1 MPRNK
6 FEISDYSL
14 SVFSLSDP
22 HPVPSE
28 FPAPTI
34 RPPDLLVIAGEH
46 SGDEHAA
53 QLIADLRSSHPD
65 LKVACLGGS
74 KLEAEGAQLLY
85 DLTAVSIVGFAEVVR
100 HYRFFKK
107 LFDRTLD
114 WIERY
119 RPKHIC
125 LVDYPGFN
133 LRIAE
138 QLFRRGLSVKGGGEI
153 GISYYISPQIWAWKA
168 KRRFAMARTLDR
180 LGVIF
185 PFEVQCFADT
195 ELPVEFVGHPF
206 VHPKYKLPLR
216 YDASAPILLLPGSR
230 VAAVSRI
237 FPVLLEGFR
246 LARSSKPNLQAR
258 VIYPS
263 QKIRE
268 TLNTLLENYNDLKE
282 SIELVKNDGDVL
294 SASAVLMSSGTMSL
308 TCALSGIPGAIVYRL
323 NPISYWLGRML
334 VKIPYIGIANL
345 LLDRPLH
352 PEFIQGA
359 ARPYRLA
366 EQILNALEYPEAA
379 QSATSGAVELHKLL
393 GAESNK
399 MSAAEWLM
407 KGCVTKN

>member
-1 MPRNK
+1 M
-6 FEISDYSL
+6 SDL
-14 SVFSLSDP
+14 

-28 FPAPTI
+28 FAAPTDGQ
-34 RPPDLLVIAGEH
+34 PDLLVIAGEH

-53 QLIADLRSSHPD
+53 QLIADVRLSHPD

-74 KLEAEGAQLLY
+74 KLAAEGAQLLY
-85 DLTAVSIVGFAEVVR
+85 DLTAVSIVGFVEVVR
-100 HYRFFKK
+100 HYSFFKK
-107 LFDRTLD
+107 LFEQTLD

-133 LRIAE
+133 LRIAK
-138 QLFRRGLSVKGGGEI
+138 QLFKRGLSVKGGGGI
-153 GISYYISPQIWAWKA
+153 GISYYIGPQIWAWKA

-185 PFEVQCFADT
+185 PFEVECFADT

-206 VHPKYKLPLR
+206 VHPKYKLPLC
-216 YDASAPILLLPGSR
+216 YDASAPVLLLPGSR

-237 FPVLLEGFR
+237 FPALLDGFR
-246 LARSSKPNLQAR
+246 MAHRSKPDLKAR

-268 TLNTLLENYNDLKE
+268 VLDQVLKDYSDLEG
-282 SIELVKNDGDVL
+282 SIELVSNFGCVL
-294 SASAVLMSSGTMSL
+294 PASAVLMSSGTMSL
-308 TCALSGIPGAIVYRL
+308 VCALSGIPGAIVYRL
-323 NPISYWLGRML
+323 NPISHLLGRLL

-359 ARPYRLA
+359 AKPKSLA
-366 EQILNALEYPEAA
+366 KQILNALEDPLAA
-379 QSATSGAVELHKLL
+379 QTAAVGALELRKLL
-393 GAESNK
+393 GAESDVR
-399 MSAAEWLM
+399 AAEWLTR
-407 KGCVTKN
+407 GCR